1 MKRFAFI
8 SVLSVFMLAGCNLN
22 NLIPKDD
29 ESKGGEEGESQE
41 SQEKGENLPYNAE
54 EARNKLMDLG
64 EESGVE
70 IEFQV
75 RDDEESEV
83 EECTFGMKGNLVWQY
98 SMEGKDVIKYE
109 NSVLTSYYYD
119 EDEASYVSQG
129 VFEDENAETY
139 YNQIILAYTSMFYV
153 ANNYDGLDG
162 YHKVK
167 DLTFAGR
174 SATEYRFDLAVMG
187 AGEVHLETIVDK
199 EIGITLYWD
208 ASGKSYEDGEGGSA
222 SFEVKSF
229 KTGNQVNVPV
239 VD

>member
-1 MKRFAFI
+1 
-8 SVLSVFMLAGCNLN
+8 
-22 NLIPKDD
+22 
-29 ESKGGEEGESQE
+29 
-41 SQEKGENLPYNAE
+41 
-54 EARNKLMDLG
+54 
-64 EESGVE
+64 
-70 IEFQV
+70 
-75 RDDEESEV
+75 
-83 EECTFGMKGNLVWQY
+83 
-98 SMEGKDVIKYE
+98 MEGKDVIKYE

>member
-1 MKRFAFI
+1 MKKFAFI
-8 SVLSVFMLAGCNLN
+8 SVLSVFMLAGCSLS

-41 SQEKGENLPYNAE
+41 KGENLPYSAE

-64 EESGVE
+64 EESGIE
-70 IEFQV
+70 IVYQV

-83 EECTFGMKGNLVWQY
+83 EECTFGMKANLIWQY
-98 SMEGKDVIKYE
+98 SLEGKDVIKYE

-139 YNQIILAYTSMFYV
+139 YNQIVLAYTSMFYI

-174 SATEYRFDLAVMG
+174 SATQYRFDLAVMG
-187 AGEVHLETIVDK
+187 AGEAHLETIVDK
-199 EIGITLYWD
+199 EIGITLYWN

-229 KTGNQVNVPV
+229 KTGNQVNAPV